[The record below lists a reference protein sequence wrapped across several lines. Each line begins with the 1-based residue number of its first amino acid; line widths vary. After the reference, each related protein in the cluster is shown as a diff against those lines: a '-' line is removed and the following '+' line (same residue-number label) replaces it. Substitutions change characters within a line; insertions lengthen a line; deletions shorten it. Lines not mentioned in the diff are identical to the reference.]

1 MEEKLFT
8 EQRRDEIVR
17 LIQEKKSIGVQE
29 LSSLFRVSGTTIRQ
43 DLTALEKQGLL
54 RRTHGGAVMPN
65 DLRQYIREPEIS
77 ERTHQKEK
85 IRIAEEALRF
95 VNDSETILLDNGTT
109 MAAFAAAL
117 SQSLHSGL
125 TICSNDL
132 NGMQILEAKENC
144 DLRIL
149 GGAVR
154 KGFHYTYGPQVL
166 EELRHYHFRRLFLST
181 SAVSAD
187 GLSTANSDLAA
198 VKHAMI
204 DASEEVILLTDS
216 SKFGKIDFRKFADIS
231 SVHTVITDTGIT
243 EEHCRYIREAGVR
256 LITV

>member
-132 NGMQILEAKENC
+132 NGMQILEAKENF
-144 DLRIL
+144 D
-149 GGAVR
+149 
-154 KGFHYTYGPQVL
+154 
-166 EELRHYHFRRLFLST
+166 
-181 SAVSAD
+181 
-187 GLSTANSDLAA
+187 
-198 VKHAMI
+198 
-204 DASEEVILLTDS
+204 VILT
-216 SKFGKIDFRKFADIS
+216 
-231 SVHTVITDTGIT
+231 TDTIMLP
-243 EEHCRYIREAGVR
+243 IAGVQIVR
-256 LITV
+256 V